1 MRTAQ
6 VRLPTWNG
14 LADPARMPALIETSL
29 KSVGPDEPDAK
40 NLWRVHW
47 FNGADRRT
55 RVPLPGYI
63 VLPEALTGVKA
74 PVVVLSGGRFRLFG
88 APKCSPP
95 PACLV
100 RPC

>member
-6 VRLPTWNG
+6 VSLPTWSE

-40 NLWRVHW
+40 NLWRGQW

-55 RVPLPGYI
+55 PVPLPGYI
-63 VLPEALTGVKA
+63 GLPEALTCVNA
-74 PVVVLSGGRFRLFG
+74 SIVVLLAGRFPVIGSHDGIVAYAWL
-88 APKCSPP
+88 
-95 PACLV
+95 
-100 RPC
+100 